1 MKTLEQKLATA
12 ERCYRRNLLLAD
24 GCRGF
29 GAPEKVRRYERA
41 AERAW
46 IRVDSLRYQIEQRTW
61 ETAMGMRGY
70 AGSPA
75 EREDRTTR

>member
-12 ERCYRRNLLLAD
+12 EACYQKNLRDAD
-24 GCRGF
+24 AVRGTDCS
-29 GAPEKVRRYERA
+29 KLVRRYERA

-46 IRVDSLRYQIEQRTW
+46 ARVDSLRYQIKQRTW

-75 EREDRTTR
+75 SREA